1 MRIHKRWIPDRDSPL
16 AIGQCDYSGFIVPYH
31 ELVRQMEYRGN
42 ALVWTGFLVWNR
54 FADQPNP
61 QLLDPILKQD
71 PIPLREPR
79 VPQDPDN
86 TALILLDETM
96 VGTNLRMGEGFDEE
110 FTIG

>member
-1 MRIHKRWIPDRDSPL
+1 MRIHKRWIPDNDSPL

-54 FADQPNP
+54 FADEPNP
-61 QLLDPILKQD
+61 QLLNPILQPD

-79 VPQDPDN
+79 VPQNAQN
-86 TALILLDETM
+86 TQPIVMTQTM
-96 VGTNLRMGEGFDEE
+96 NATNIRMGEGYDEE
-110 FTIG
+110 FSIA